1 MPVLEAENISYLY
14 RGSGRGVAG
23 VSLSSDRGEILGL
36 VGPNGSGKSTLLLH
50 VLGLLEAQAGEVRV
64 FGRPAHQLAPEQ
76 RAQIAALLQQVDEQ
90 IIGPTVWDDVAF
102 TPRNLGLADAEVAR
116 LVEASLRR
124 LEVWHLRHKVAHALS
139 AGEKRKVALAGAA
152 VFSDGAAFGP
162 RLLVLDEPFA
172 ALDPRS
178 RAALLALLDQL
189 RRDHGTAVLLS
200 THFVHRVPEFADSVY
215 VLAPG
220 GRIAAHGAP
229 VEVFARP
236 EVLEAL
242 DIEPPVLSQLFR
254 SLEQRGISLPP
265 PLSVEHAADLLA
277 SHCRPGR
284 HR

>member
-1 MPVLEAENISYLY
+1 MADVTDVTNLTDATRLPGIAGAPRPCPTDARPAVHGAGARAPAPAGLDEPIVVAQGVKHTYADGTSVSYGETPLLVRPRERTVLL
-14 RGSGRGVAG
+14 
-23 VSLSSDRGEILGL
+23 
-36 VGPNGSGKSTLLLH
+36 GPNGSGKSTLLLH
-50 VLGLLEAQAGEVRV
+50 VLGLLEAQAGDVRV

-200 THFVHRVPEFADSVY
+200 THFVHRVPEFAD
-215 VLAPG
+215 
-220 GRIAAHGAP
+220 
-229 VEVFARP
+229 
-236 EVLEAL
+236 
-242 DIEPPVLSQLFR
+242 
-254 SLEQRGISLPP
+254 
-265 PLSVEHAADLLA
+265 
-277 SHCRPGR
+277 
-284 HR
+284 